1 MKIAG
6 AILRMRDRIL
16 IVDDKQSI
24 IEILKTTLEGENY
37 ECVGC
42 ASGQEALR
50 AVQHERFNL
59 ALCDVR
65 LPDADGM
72 QILRDI
78 RARHPDTSIIMITA
92 YGSIENAIQCMKL
105 GADDYVTKPF
115 NLEEIRAI
123 VAKGLEKER
132 LRRENIALK
141 QEVSRRY
148 EFSSIIGKSKA
159 MQDVFEK
166 IRRVGPTDVSI
177 LITGETG
184 TGKELVSKAIHFN
197 SDRAGKPFVALNC
210 AAIPENLL
218 ESELFGHVKGSFT
231 GAIATKHG
239 MFEEATGG
247 TLLLDEIGDM
257 HPTLQAKL
265 LRTLDES
272 KIRRVGDTGL
282 IPVDVRLICST
293 NKNLSEEVRALRFR
307 LDLYHRI
314 RVVEINLP
322 PLRERRED
330 IPLLAQHYLEKLTAD
345 HKRPIQGIEPGAMR
359 LLMQHK
365 WIGNVR
371 ELVNVLEQA
380 VLLAETRT
388 ITETALG
395 PLLGAVYAGPE
406 NYFDAEQPLKDTM
419 GRFERE
425 VLRRALESNGGSR
438 KETARKLGI
447 SERTL
452 YYKMEEYN
460 LS

>member
-1 MKIAG
+1 MQE
-6 AILRMRDRIL
+6 RIL
-16 IVDDKQSI
+16 IIDDKQSI
-24 IEILKTTLEGENY
+24 LEILTTTLENEKY
-37 ECVGC
+37 ECATC
-42 ASGQEALR
+42 ASGHDAMQ
-50 AVQHERFNL
+50 AVQRERFDL
-59 ALCDVR
+59 VLCDVR

-72 QILRDI
+72 EILRTI
-78 RARHPDTSIIMITA
+78 RARHADTTIIMITA
-92 YGSIENAIQCMKL
+92 YGSIENAIECMKL

-115 NLEEIRAI
+115 NLDEIRAI
-123 VAKGLEKER
+123 VAKGLEKAQ

-141 QEVSRRY
+141 KEVSRRY
-148 EFSSIIGKSKA
+148 EFSNIIGKSKSL
-159 MQDVFEK
+159 QDIFEK

-184 TGKELVSKAIHFN
+184 TGKELVSKALHFN
-197 SDRAGKPFVALNC
+197 SDRRDKPFVALNC

-231 GAIATKHG
+231 GAYTTKHG
-239 MFEEATGG
+239 MFEEASGG

-257 HPTLQAKL
+257 HPSLQAKL
-265 LRTLDES
+265 LRTLDEG

-282 IPVDVRLICST
+282 IPVDVRLVCST
-293 NKNLSEEVRALRFR
+293 NKNLAEEVRAVRFR

-330 IPLLAQHYLEKLTAD
+330 IPLLAQHYLEKIGRD
-345 HKRPIQGIEPGAMR
+345 HNRQGMTIEPGAMR
-359 LLMQHK
+359 LIMHHN

-371 ELVNVLEQA
+371 ELINVIEQSVILSEGA
-380 VLLAETRT
+380 V

-395 PLLGAVYAGPE
+395 PLLGSVYAGPE
-406 NYFDAEQPLKDTM
+406 NYFDTDIPLKETM
-419 GRFERE
+419 GKFERE
-425 VLRRALESNGGSR
+425 VLRRALETNNGSR
-438 KETARKLGI
+438 KETAFKLGI

-452 YYKMEEYN
+452 YYKMEDYK